1 MNSKN
6 LLIIF
11 TRNPKLGK
19 VKTRLAK
26 SVGNKTALDI
36 YHFLLQKTKE
46 VTKNISCDKKVYYS
60 EKITENDL
68 WNRSN
73 YQKREQ
79 FGSDLGEKM
88 KNAIDDGF
96 KKKYKKIILIGSDLF
111 DLKPSHINDAF
122 KKLDHND
129 VVIGPAKDGGYY
141 LIGLKKLHL
150 KIFENKNWGSSTVRE
165 DTLKNLEKVDVHLLS
180 MLNDVDVIED
190 IENHS
195 AFTKFL
201 KPR

>member
-88 KNAIDDGF
+88 KNAFDESF
-96 KKKYKKIILIGSDLF
+96 KNNYEKVIVIGSDLF
-111 DLKPSHINDAF
+111 DLKPF
-122 KKLDHND
+122 
-129 VVIGPAKDGGYY
+129 AKNEEIP
-141 LIGLKKLHL
+141 LVQ
-150 KIFENKNWGSSTVRE
+150 SSELT
-165 DTLKNLEKVDVHLLS
+165 
-180 MLNDVDVIED
+180 
-190 IENHS
+190 
-195 AFTKFL
+195 
-201 KPR
+201 

>member
-88 KNAIDDGF
+88 KNAFDESF
-96 KKKYKKIILIGSDLF
+96 KNNYEKVIVIGSDLF
-111 DLKPSHINDAF
+111 DLKAAHIENAF
-122 KKLDHND
+122 KALENHNL
-129 VVIGPAKDGGYY
+129 VIGPSLDGGYY
-141 LIGLKKLHL
+141 LLGMKVLHPAVF
-150 KIFENKNWGSSTVRE
+150 KNKQWGTDSVLET
-165 DTLKNLEKVDVHLLS
+165 TLKNLEQENVKLLEA
-180 MLNDVDVIED
+180 LNDIDTFED
-190 IENHS
+190 
-195 AFTKFL
+195 L
-201 KPR
+201 KDQPELIKNIKL

>member
-88 KNAIDDGF
+88 KNAFDESF
-96 KKKYKKIILIGSDLF
+96 KNNYEKVIVIGSDLF

-122 KKLDHND
+122 KKLDKND
-129 VVIGPAKDGGYY
+129 VVIGPATDGGYY

-150 KIFENKNWGSSTVRE
+150 KIFDNKNWGTSTVRE
-165 DTLKNLEKVDVHLLS
+165 DTLKNLEKVDVHLLT

-190 IENHS
+190 IKNHS

>member
-6 LLIIF
+6 LLLIF
-11 TRNPKLGK
+11 TRNPELGK

-26 SVGNKTALDI
+26 SVGDKIALDI
-36 YHFLLQKTKE
+36 YQFLLQKTKE
-46 VTKNISCDKKVYYS
+46 VTKNISCDKTVYYS
-60 EKITENDL
+60 EKIIEDDL

-73 YQKREQ
+73 YQKKEQ
-79 FGSDLGEKM
+79 FGKDLGEKM
-88 KNAIDDGF
+88 KNAIEDGF
-96 KKKYKKIILIGSDLF
+96 NKKYKKIIVIGSDLF
-111 DLKPSHINDAF
+111 DLKPSLISDAF
-122 KKLDHND
+122 KKLDNND
-129 VVIGPAKDGGYY
+129 VVIGPATDGGYY
-141 LIGLKKLHL
+141 LIGLKKIPL
-150 KIFENKNWGSSTVRE
+150 KIFENKNWGTSTVRE